1 MNEGENNPDVRGFI
15 LMPFADDLDWL
26 HQAIKRAGDDVGCR
40 MERADDVFAS
50 GVIIE
55 QVREKIERADAVV
68 AVCTG
73 QNPNVFFEMGLA
85 WRQRFPILIAEGTHD
100 LPFDV
105 RHLRT
110 LLYGGASPGESRDTL
125 EERLAKAIAAT
136 VTERPTPAGRRLTTP
151 PERKES
157 ARISARIT
165 GASNGRRLQITN
177 TGTQPLHD
185 LNLELPPE
193 ASSFQVMAGDELPV
207 EILRPGENVT
217 LLVASFMG
225 GGKHNFDVRFSAKLD
240 DGSPFEQYVKLST
253 L

>member
-1 MNEGENNPDVRGFI
+1 MNAGENNPDVRGFI
-15 LMPFADDLDWL
+15 LMPFDDDLDWL
-26 HQAIKRAGDDVGCR
+26 HQTIRRAGDAVGCR
-40 MERADDVFAS
+40 MERADDIFTS

-55 QVREKIERADAVV
+55 QVRDKIEQADAVV

-85 WRQRFPILIAEGTHD
+85 WRQRFPILLAESADD

-110 LLYGGASPGESRDTL
+110 LLYAGTSAGQDRDTL
-125 EERLAKAIAAT
+125 EERLAKAISATAA
-136 VTERPTPAGRRLTTP
+136 ERPTPVGRRLVTA
-151 PERKES
+151 PERRQS
-157 ARISARIT
+157 ARVAARIT

-177 TGTQPLHD
+177 TGTQPLHGLD
-185 LNLELPPE
+185 FELPPE

-207 EILRPGENVT
+207 EILRPGESVT
-217 LLVASFMG
+217 LLVASFLG
-225 GGKHNFDVRFSAKLD
+225 GGKRNFDVSFTAKLD
-240 DGSPFEQYVKLST
+240 DGSPFQQAVKLST